1 MTLHHQHLARF
12 LVELREDRGWR
23 QVDTVHAARQAGH
36 ELSDATVQRYE
47 RGVEF
52 KQVKRA
58 RSTFL
63 AFEAAYELLP
73 GTIERVLRTGDPSSA
88 PSPGADVVQA
98 QTDGRIE
105 LPLPDGDDR
114 YHLVGVIN
122 EGLPGLPMARLREI
136 AVLVRAMHE
145 DQHPDDL

>member
-1 MTLHHQHLARF
+1 MSAADERRVRLSRAMDERRRNLALSWKRVADRAGMTETHLRRIRNGEVPLTDNAKAAIERA
-12 LVELREDRGWR
+12 LEWAQGTVDRY
-23 QVDTVHAARQAGH
+23 
-36 ELSDATVQRYE
+36 LSGADPDATESNLVP
-47 RGVEF
+47 
-52 KQVKRA
+52 A
-58 RSTFL
+58 R
-63 AFEAAYELLP
+63 
-73 GTIERVLRTGDPSSA
+73 R
-88 PSPGADVVQA
+88 
-98 QTDGRIE
+98 DGRIE